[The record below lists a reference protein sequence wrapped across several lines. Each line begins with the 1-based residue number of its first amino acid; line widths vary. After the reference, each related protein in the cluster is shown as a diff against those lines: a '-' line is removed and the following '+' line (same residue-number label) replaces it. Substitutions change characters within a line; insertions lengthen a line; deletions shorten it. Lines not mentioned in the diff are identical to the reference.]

1 MFALRFRSDNMKL
14 NLLNS
19 SLLDCGSQTPHEGKE
34 VFYFMAI
41 NKKSF
46 IAYSDWY
53 GMFNALP
60 NEVAGELIKHIF
72 AYVNDE
78 NPTSDNFIINALFE
92 QVKATLKRDLVKWED
107 QREQRS
113 LAGKKSAE
121 NRLTKSNERSNSFNE
136 TERKSTVS
144 VSVSDSVSVNDNVK
158 KINIPFLTFWNLYDK
173 KIEKDKCESKWNKLT
188 NKDREDIINH
198 IPKYK
203 LATPD
208 KQYRKNPE
216 TYFNNKTWRDEIII
230 PHSQTQ
236 NQTNINLPQNKRL

>member
-1 MFALRFRSDNMKL
+1 MTNDVRSIR
-14 NLLNS
+14 
-19 SLLDCGSQTPHEGKE
+19 SLLRL
-34 VFYFMAI
+34 FLFMAD

-92 QVKATLKRDLVKWED
+92 QVKATLKRDLIKWEE

-113 LAGKKSAE
+113 IAGKNSAKS
-121 NRLTKSNERSNSFNE
+121 RLTKSNERSIPLNE

-144 VSVSDSVSVNDNVK
+144 VSVNVNDNVSDNVK
-158 KINIPFLTFWNLYDK
+158 EKEVNTLFEKFWDMYPVKVAKKDCLKKFISLPKKSQDLIFETLPSFIAYKPFETYTHPNPLTYLNKERWNDVIVSHKINNTQPNKHEGFQERILANL
-173 KIEKDKCESKWNKLT
+173 E
-188 NKDREDIINH
+188 
-198 IPKYK
+198 
-203 LATPD
+203 
-208 KQYRKNPE
+208 KQYG
-216 TYFNNKTWRDEIII
+216 
-230 PHSQTQ
+230 H
-236 NQTNINLPQNKRL
+236 

>member
-1 MFALRFRSDNMKL
+1 
-14 NLLNS
+14 
-19 SLLDCGSQTPHEGKE
+19 
-34 VFYFMAI
+34 MAD

-92 QVKATLKRDLVKWED
+92 QVKATLKRDLVKWEE

-113 LAGKKSAE
+113 IAGKNSAKS
-121 NRLTKSNERSNSFNE
+121 RLTKFNERSNPLNE

-144 VSVSDSVSVNDNVK
+144 VSVNVNDNVSDKVKVIKTNLDLAFDAFLEMRIKIK
-158 KINIPFLTFWNLYDK
+158 KPATKLALQMVKKKVMELANNNEDLAIKIINQSTLNCWSDIYPLK
-173 KIEKDKCESKWNKLT
+173 ENKLQAKQIQEYT
-188 NKDREDIINH
+188 IKY
-198 IPKYK
+198 PK
-203 LATPD
+203 
-208 KQYRKNPE
+208 
-216 TYFNNKTWRDEIII
+216 F
-230 PHSQTQ
+230 
-236 NQTNINLPQNKRL
+236 

>member
-1 MFALRFRSDNMKL
+1 MTNDVRTIR
-14 NLLNS
+14 
-19 SLLDCGSQTPHEGKE
+19 SLLGL
-34 VFYFMAI
+34 FYFMAI

-113 LAGKKSAE
+113 VAGKKSAE
-121 NRLTKSNERSNSFNE
+121 IRLTKSNERSNSLNE
-136 TERKSTVS
+136 TERKPTVSVS
-144 VSVSDSVSVNDNVK
+144 VSVSDSVTDNVK
-158 KINIPFLTFWNLYDK
+158 EKEVNVLFEKFWNMYPVKIAK
-173 KIEKDKCESKWNKLT
+173 KDCLKKFISLPKKSHDLIFETLPSF
-188 NKDREDIINH
+188 I
-198 IPKYK
+198 KYK
-203 LATPD
+203 PFES
-208 KQYRKNPE
+208 YNHPNPL
-216 TYFNNKTWRDEIII
+216 TYLNKERWNDVIVSIKL
-230 PHSQTQ
+230 PNTQ
-236 NQTNINLPQNKRL
+236 PSLNLPQNKRL

>member
-1 MFALRFRSDNMKL
+1 
-14 NLLNS
+14 
-19 SLLDCGSQTPHEGKE
+19 
-34 VFYFMAI
+34 MAD

-92 QVKATLKRDLVKWED
+92 QVKATLKRDLVKWEE

-113 LAGKKSAE
+113 IAGKNSAKS
-121 NRLTKSNERSNSFNE
+121 RLTKSNERSNPLNE

-144 VSVSDSVSVNDNVK
+144 VSVNVNDNVSDKVKVIKTNLDLAFDAFLEMRVKIK
-158 KINIPFLTFWNLYDK
+158 KPATKLALQMVK
-173 KIEKDKCESKWNKLT
+173 KKVMELAN
-188 NKDREDIINH
+188 NNEDLAIKIINQSTLNCWSD
-198 IPKYK
+198 IYPLKENNLQPKQI
-203 LATPD
+203 T
-208 KQYRKNPE
+208 E
-216 TYFNNKTWRDEIII
+216 
-230 PHSQTQ
+230 QTQ
-236 NQTNINLPQNKRL
+236 INYKNLSL

>member
-1 MFALRFRSDNMKL
+1 
-14 NLLNS
+14 
-19 SLLDCGSQTPHEGKE
+19 
-34 VFYFMAI
+34 MAD

-92 QVKATLKRDLVKWED
+92 QVKATLKRDLVKWEE

-113 LAGKKSAE
+113 IAGKNSAKS
-121 NRLTKSNERSNSFNE
+121 RLTKSNERSNPLNE

-144 VSVSDSVSVNDNVK
+144 VSVNVNDNVSDKVKVIKTNLDLAFDAFLEMRIKIK
-158 KINIPFLTFWNLYDK
+158 KPATKLALQMVKKKVMELANNNEDLAIKIINQSTLNCWSDIYPLK
-173 KIEKDKCESKWNKLT
+173 ENKLQAKQIQEYT
-188 NKDREDIINH
+188 IKY
-198 IPKYK
+198 PK
-203 LATPD
+203 
-208 KQYRKNPE
+208 
-216 TYFNNKTWRDEIII
+216 F
-230 PHSQTQ
+230 
-236 NQTNINLPQNKRL
+236 

>member
-1 MFALRFRSDNMKL
+1 MTNDVRSIR
-14 NLLNS
+14 
-19 SLLDCGSQTPHEGKE
+19 SLLRL
-34 VFYFMAI
+34 FLFMAD

-92 QVKATLKRDLVKWED
+92 QVKATLKRDLVKWEE

-113 LAGKKSAE
+113 IAGKNSAKS
-121 NRLTKSNERSNSFNE
+121 RLTKSNERSIPLNE

-144 VSVSDSVSVNDNVK
+144 VSVNVNDNVSDNVKEKEVNTLFEKFWDMYPVKVAK
-158 KINIPFLTFWNLYDK
+158 KDCLK
-173 KIEKDKCESKWNKLT
+173 KFISLSKKSQDLIFET
-188 NKDREDIINH
+188 LPSFI
-198 IPKYK
+198 KYK
-203 LATPD
+203 PF
-208 KQYRKNPE
+208 E
-216 TYFNNKTWRDEIII
+216 TYNHPNPLTYLNKERWNDVIVTMKL
-230 PHSQTQ
+230 PNTQ
-236 NQTNINLPQNKRL
+236 PSLNLPQNKRL